1 MNKQKIISI
10 NTENKLMIERG
21 EEDGKMGK
29 MGKGDQELQASNY
42 GVNKSQNQKAGTRV
56 YFS

>member
-29 MGKGDQELQASNY
+29 MGKGD
-42 GVNKSQNQKAGTRV
+42 
-56 YFS
+56 